1 MPEYLLWTVTW
12 FSFPTLFILMLNL
25 VFALVKWCGHLWK
38 LITGCIVDEMPF
50 ILFRRSTFKRMLKFM
65 IFAANM
71 LNYRTGFDKEQSR
84 RSLTFPLS
92 VTFAKTWIKYWSFS
106 QGLFI
111 PLTRSFLFFN
121 RFLSHLTGI
130 PFCWAGSKGSQAIF
144 WTKIWLRSKNA
155 KGQLIKA
162 FIRFHLIQ

>member
-12 FSFPTLFILMLNL
+12 FSFPTLFILMFNL

-38 LITGCIVDEMPF
+38 LIAGCIVDEMPF
-50 ILFRRSTFKRMLKFM
+50 ILFGRSTFKRVLKFM

-71 LNYRTGFDKEQSR
+71 PSYRAGFDKEQSR

-92 VTFAKTWIKYWSFS
+92 VTFAKTRIKYWSFS

-130 PFCWAGSKGSQAIF
+130 PSCWADSKGS
-144 WTKIWLRSKNA
+144 
-155 KGQLIKA
+155 
-162 FIRFHLIQ
+162 

>member
-1 MPEYLLWTVTW
+1 MPEYLLWTVPW
-12 FSFPTLFILMLNL
+12 FSFPTLFILMFNL

-50 ILFRRSTFKRMLKFM
+50 FLFRRSTFKRVLKFM

-71 LNYRTGFDKEQSR
+71 LNYRTGFDKEQRR

-111 PLTRSFLFFN
+111 PLTRSFLFLIASWVIWQEF
-121 RFLSHLTGI
+121 H
-130 PFCWAGSKGSQAIF
+130 PVEQAV
-144 WTKIWLRSKNA
+144 KEA
-155 KGQLIKA
+155 KLYFGRKYDLDPRMLKDNY
-162 FIRFHLIQ
+162 